1 MCGISGF
8 LSKDKIKDLP
18 GLENSNN
25 NLQTRGPDASGNYS
39 DEYLFLG
46 HRRLSIIDLNTGAQ
60 PMYSDDGMQV
70 VVYNGEIYN
79 FKKLRQELMI
89 EGRVFNTESDTEVI
103 IEGYLHWGLSLML
116 SKLEGMFAFALYDKS
131 IEKLFIARDRF
142 GEKPLYYFST
152 DTGFYFA
159 SELKAIT
166 QMLEKKE
173 IDITAL
179 NLYLTLTYIPAPY
192 TIFQGVSKLLP
203 GHFIELDKNAE
214 VKIVRYYSLED
225 QINSGV
231 KYNSYES
238 AKSDLRSLL
247 FDSVRDRMISDV
259 PLGSFLS
266 GGIDSSIVTAIMA
279 KISPDPVHTFSI
291 GFNEKAYDESSRA
304 SLVSKHLKTKHSSFI
319 VDYKDLLDCADD
331 AVDYFDE
338 PFADSSAIPSYLV
351 AKMASQYVK
360 VVLTGDCADELF
372 GGYEKYLAPYYA
384 AKYSMLPGFIKSP
397 VKALVGITPHNSYT
411 NVPLRKIKKLIRNS
425 SESPFDLHY
434 NFMSLGFNDIN
445 RFKLL
450 KADYD
455 FGVKQLVKS
464 TYNSL
469 EGDSEMDKGFYT
481 DVNWVLEGDMLTKVD
496 RMCMRHSLEARVP
509 FLDSA
514 IVDASFRMPW
524 QYKIEGSNKKKIL
537 KETFAD
543 LLPKE
548 VFSFKKKGFGV
559 PLTLWFRNELK
570 SELLQVLNTES
581 IEKQGIFN
589 SKYIQSLID
598 EHMSGKE
605 NHASQLWV
613 LYVFQKWY
621 FKNFQP

>member
-8 LSKDKIKDLP
+8 LSKDKIKDLLA
-18 GLENSNN
+18 LEKSNN
-25 NLQTRGPDASGNYS
+25 ILQTRGPDASGTYS
-39 DEYLFLG
+39 DAHLFLG

-60 PMYSDDGMQV
+60 PMYSDGGMQV
-70 VVYNGEIYN
+70 IVYNGEIYN
-79 FKKLRQELMI
+79 FKKIRQELQR
-89 EGRVFNTESDTEVI
+89 EGRVFKTESDTEVI
-103 IEGYLHWGLSLML
+103 IEGYLHWGLSIML

-142 GEKPLYYFST
+142 GEKPLYYFWT

-166 QMLEKKE
+166 HVLEKKE

-192 TIFQGVSKLLP
+192 TIYKGVSKLLP
-203 GHFIELDKNAE
+203 GHFIELDKNPE
-214 VKIVRYYSLED
+214 VKVSQYYSLKD
-225 QINSGV
+225 RINSGV
-231 KYNSYES
+231 KYNSYET

-247 FDSVRDRMISDV
+247 FDSVWDRMISDV

-279 KISPDPVHTFSI
+279 EISPDPVHTFSI
-291 GFNEKAYDESSRA
+291 GFKEKAYDESSRA
-304 SLVSKHLKTKHSSFI
+304 SLVSAHLKTKHSSFI
-319 VDYKDLLDCADD
+319 VDYKDLLDCTDD

-351 AKMASQYVK
+351 AKMASQHVK

-384 AKYSMLPGFIKSP
+384 AKYSMLPGFIKAP

-425 SESPFDLHY
+425 SESPFDMHY
-434 NFMSLGFNDIN
+434 NFMSLGFNETS
-445 RFKLL
+445 KPSLL
-450 KADYD
+450 KPD
-455 FGVKQLVKS
+455 FQSETRQLVKS
-464 TYNSL
+464 TFDTL
-469 EGDSEMDKGFYT
+469 EKSSDMDKGFYT
-481 DVNWVLEGDMLTKVD
+481 DIKCVLEGDMLTKVD

-509 FLDSA
+509 FLDSS
-514 IVDASFRMPW
+514 IVDASFRMPGH
-524 QYKIEGSNKKKIL
+524 YKIEGSNKKKIL

-570 SELLQVLNTES
+570 SELLQVLNSES

>member
-1 MCGISGF
+1 MCGIQGILDPLGGLDKYLAERHLNF
-8 LSKDKIKDLP
+8 LT
-18 GLENSNN
+18 N
-25 NLQTRGPDASGNYS
+25 RGPDASGTYS
-39 DEYLFLG
+39 DDHIFLG
-46 HRRLSIIDLNTGAQ
+46 HRRLSIIDLSTGAQ
-60 PMYSDDGMQV
+60 PMYSVDKMQV
-70 VVYNGEIYN
+70 IVYNGEIYN
-79 FKKLRQELMI
+79 FKKLRQELQNA
-89 EGRVFNTESDTEVI
+89 GRAFKTESDTEVI
-103 IEGYLHWGLSLML
+103 LEGYLKWGMSLML

-142 GEKPLYYFST
+142 GEKPLYYLST
-152 DTGFYFA
+152 ETGFYFA

-166 QMLEKKE
+166 HVLEKKE

-192 TIFQGVSKLLP
+192 TIYKGISKLLP
-203 GHFIELDKNAE
+203 GDFIELDKNAE
-214 VKIVRYYSLED
+214 VKIDRYYSLED

-231 KYNSYES
+231 KYNSYEA
-238 AKSDLRSLL
+238 AKTDLRSLL

-279 KISPDPVHTFSI
+279 EISPDPVHTFSI
-291 GFNEKAYDESSRA
+291 GFKEKAYDESSRA
-304 SLVSKHLKTKHSSFI
+304 SLVSNHLKTKHNSFI

-351 AKMASQYVK
+351 AKMASEYVK

-384 AKYSMLPGFIKSP
+384 AKYSMLPGFIKAP

-434 NFMSLGFNDIN
+434 NFMSLGFNETI
-445 RFKLL
+445 KSSLL
-450 KADYD
+450 KPD
-455 FGVKQLVKS
+455 FQSETRQLVKS
-464 TYNSL
+464 TFDTL
-469 EGDSEMDKGFYT
+469 EKSGEMDKGFYT
-481 DVNWVLEGDMLTKVD
+481 DVKWVLEGDMLTKVD

-509 FLDSA
+509 FLDSS
-514 IVDASFRMPW
+514 IVNASFRMPW
-524 QYKIEGSNKKKIL
+524 QYKIHGSNKKKIL

-570 SELLQVLNTES
+570 SELLQVLNSES

-589 SKYIQSLID
+589 SNYIQSLIN

-621 FKNFQP
+621 LKNFEA